1 MSTGSIK
8 TDDSALS
15 KWDLRVHK
23 IESFLNL
30 LAGIT
35 ILCLILL
42 AVAQIFGRKFFN
54 TPLPGFID
62 WVEQFMA
69 VFALLGIA
77 YCQRLGGHIRMD
89 ILVGHFRGRLLWL
102 TEIISILLMML
113 VVSALIY
120 GSYFHFLRAYENG
133 DSSIDI
139 GLPLWPAKLLVP
151 IALSLLLIR
160 LVLQLW
166 GYIRA
171 FRHPEQTPVAVPI
184 PMDAAEQALDEARS
198 VDSSTRP
205 DST

>member
-1 MSTGSIK
+1 MSTDLIK
-8 TDDSALS
+8 TDNSALS

-23 IESFLNL
+23 IEKSLNL

-69 VFALLGIA
+69 IFALLGIA

-102 TEIISILLMML
+102 AEIMSTLLMIL
-113 VVSALIY
+113 VVSVLIY
-120 GSYFHFLRAYENG
+120 GSYFHFLRAYEHG

-139 GLPLWPAKLLVP
+139 ALPLWPAKLLVP

-160 LVLQLW
+160 LLLQLW
-166 GYIRA
+166 GYIHA
-171 FRHPEQTPVAVPI
+171 FLHPQDTPVAVPI
-184 PMDAAEQALDEARS
+184 PLDAAEQALDEART
-198 VDSSTRP
+198 VDEGTEEDLP
-205 DST
+205 